1 MRSTAF
7 TSGAGVLVGSGA
19 VVGVG
24 AGPTFGGGDVGA
36 DVGVSGSDA
45 DSQANT
51 KNIVDS
57 AAIATLA
64 MLLVNVLR
72 IGVFV
77 EFIGR
82 GCRWIVSC
90 GHCLERRFGG

>member
-57 AAIATLA
+57 AAIAPLA
-64 MLLVNVLR
+64 MLLERVLR
-72 IGVFV
+72 IGSFV
-77 EFIGR
+77 MFIGIFP
-82 GCRWIVSC
+82 RWVVSG

>member
-1 MRSTAF
+1 M
-7 TSGAGVLVGSGA
+7 LVGSGA
-19 VVGVG
+19 VLAVG

-36 DVGVSGSDA
+36 DVGASRS

-51 KNIVDS
+51 RNIVNS

-64 MLLVNVLR
+64 MFLERVLR
-72 IGVFV
+72 IGSFV
-77 EFIGR
+77 MFIGLFP
-82 GCRWIVSC
+82 RWVVSG